1 MTFDRD
7 AWPFVGIAAVPAVIA
22 AALGRIRLA
31 VVMVAVPAAVLAF
44 FRDPTRPVD
53 RTGAGDPDEV
63 RSPADGKVMAVD
75 LVDHEAAGAPS
86 AAGPGWQQ
94 IVIFLS
100 VVDVHVNRAAYGGRI
115 TDVSYRPGRFLA
127 AFTPESGT
135 ENERSEIVV
144 ARALA
149 DGTVRTVVIR
159 QIVGMLARRVVTRVR
174 PGQTVTTGQ
183 RIGLMKFGSRMDVF
197 LPPGVEVAVA
207 VGDKVVGAETVLAR
221 WSAPQAR

>member
-7 AWPFVGIAAVPAVIA
+7 AWPFVAIAAIPAGVAALMGRLRIA
-22 AALGRIRLA
+22 AGLGVLP
-31 VVMVAVPAAVLAF
+31 VAVLTF
-44 FRDPTRPVD
+44 FRDPTRTIDRVGVD
-53 RTGAGDPDEV
+53 DPDV
-63 RSPADGKVMAVD
+63 VCSPADGKVMSVGAVEPD
-75 LVDHEAAGAPS
+75 GAPDVADS
-86 AAGPGWQQ
+86 AWQQ

-100 VVDVHVNRAAYGGRI
+100 VADVHINRAAYGGRV

-144 ARALA
+144 ERTVAG
-149 DGTVRTVVIR
+149 GTVRTVVSR

-174 PGQTVTTGQ
+174 PGQTLTTGQ

-197 LPPGVEVAVA
+197 LPPEAEVTVT

-221 WSAPQAR
+221 WPGASAS